1 MWYNI
6 FMNKSQIKVL
16 YFILWRVMDIESL
29 LWDIASFIIK
39 PVAILRKIIINKL
52 AKLQNITNEK

>member
-1 MWYNI
+1 
-6 FMNKSQIKVL
+6 MNKSQIKVL
-16 YFILWRVMDIESL
+16 YFILWRVMDLESL